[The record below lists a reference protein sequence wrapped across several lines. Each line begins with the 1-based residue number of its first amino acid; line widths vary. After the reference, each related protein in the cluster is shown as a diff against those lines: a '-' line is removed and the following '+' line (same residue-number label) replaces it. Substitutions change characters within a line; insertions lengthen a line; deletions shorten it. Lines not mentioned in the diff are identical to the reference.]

1 MDRPGRRGGPHAR
14 IAESRLRSKYP
25 NIGFG
30 DFLLQLEAGYDI
42 LHPSLPKRTGNNEMV
57 KIRMRRTGC
66 KNHAAFRIVAADERS
81 PRDGKFLEIL
91 GWYDTALKEN
101 NFKLDIE
108 RVDYWLSKG
117 AKPSETVASLIRRAK
132 NPALKPHHAVK
143 AKAPAKKEAA
153 PAA

>member
-1 MDRPGRRGGPHAR
+1 
-14 IAESRLRSKYP
+14 
-25 NIGFG
+25 
-30 DFLLQLEAGYDI
+30 
-42 LHPSLPKRTGNNEMV
+42 MV

-66 KNHAAFRIVAADERS
+66 KNHAAYRIVAADERS

-101 NFKLDIE
+101 NFKLDLE
-108 RVDYWLSKG
+108 RVEHWLSKG

-153 PAA
+153 SAA